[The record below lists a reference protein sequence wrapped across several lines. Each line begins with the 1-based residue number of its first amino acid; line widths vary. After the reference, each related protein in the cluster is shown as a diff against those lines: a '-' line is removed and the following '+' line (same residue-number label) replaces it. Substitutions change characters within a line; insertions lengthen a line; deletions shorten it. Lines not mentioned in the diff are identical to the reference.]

1 MHDLQFT
8 VDLVQPISFFCLKQA
23 VLAPSI
29 LNLSQLFSDWLSIIN
44 SGWGLCGHSHICVP
58 EMTILGIS
66 PLYDLIRA
74 KSRKENGLK
83 QTLSDQSEAQSGSS

>member
-1 MHDLQFT
+1 MICSSQWTAHQF
-8 VDLVQPISFFCLKQA
+8 LLCLKQA
-23 VLAPSI
+23 VLAPFI

-44 SGWGLCGHSHICVP
+44 SGWGLCGHICVP

-74 KSRKENGLK
+74 KSKKENGLK
-83 QTLSDQSEAQSGSS
+83 QTLSDQSEA

>member
-1 MHDLQFT
+1 M
-8 VDLVQPISFFCLKQA
+8 DLVQPVSFFCLKQA
-23 VLAPSI
+23 VLAPFI
-29 LNLSQLFSDWLSIIN
+29 LNLSQLFSDCLSIIN

-83 QTLSDQSEAQSGSS
+83 QTLKPEVAQVDYLHIC